1 MFQVRMRLVPEKN
14 EVRSLDQQYEVTWV
28 GGTPSLS
35 ISAEVQRGQVRTVS
49 KQWTLGGGEDGGLEV
64 TETFSFD
71 SSELKNP
78 LHADFF
84 ILVTV
89 MNSADSEGWRS
100 PWPILRTPVTQLA
113 VAAVVLGGLYFAP
126 GFRRLAR
133 TTRLALLG
141 PLACAVPVFV
151 ALWPCAVA
159 A

>member
-1 MFQVRMRLVPEKN
+1 MSVTQGPVRVVKPRDLADWPVFAGLARFFWGCAALLMAVAAGFFFLVS
-14 EVRSLDQQYEVTWV
+14 VV
-28 GGTPSLS
+28 
-35 ISAEVQRGQVRTVS
+35 
-49 KQWTLGGGEDGGLEV
+49 
-64 TETFSFD
+64 
-71 SSELKNP
+71 
-78 LHADFF
+78 
-84 ILVTV
+84 
-89 MNSADSEGWRS
+89 NSADSEGWRS

-151 ALWPCAVA
+151 VLWPCAVA

>member
-1 MFQVRMRLVPEKN
+1 MAVAAGFFFLVS
-14 EVRSLDQQYEVTWV
+14 VV
-28 GGTPSLS
+28 
-35 ISAEVQRGQVRTVS
+35 
-49 KQWTLGGGEDGGLEV
+49 
-64 TETFSFD
+64 
-71 SSELKNP
+71 
-78 LHADFF
+78 
-84 ILVTV
+84 
-89 MNSADSEGWRS
+89 NSADSEGWCS

-151 ALWPCAVA
+151 VLWAGAVA